1 VLGFASIK
9 DQQRPVSVLGACI
22 KADKLPHAL
31 LFAGP
36 DGVGKRTAAMALAMA
51 GNCTGA
57 RPMEGSPFPPVCG
70 ECRSCRKIQAGSHP
84 DILSIE
90 ASGQFIRIA
99 QIRDLLSV
107 LAMKPYEARLRV
119 VIISDAQHMNPEAG
133 NALLK
138 ILEEPP
144 ERTVLILTAPETADL
159 LPTIAS
165 RCQQIRFNPL
175 TPESLA
181 DMLSKSLDIP
191 WENARVLAAVSGGS
205 YGRAL
210 GLHRQDWLE
219 KRCWL
224 IETLGCLDAA
234 AARLPVPAV
243 MSLAMGLAEK
253 KDNLTQVMEIL
264 TTLYRDLA
272 IGKHRRD
279 GFMNEDLSERILAAA
294 GHMDESGILDRIE
307 AIETAGRQL
316 RGNANL
322 RLTAERLFL
331 RLAGYNL

>member
-1 VLGFASIK
+1 VSI
-9 DQQRPVSVLGACI
+9 LAACV

-31 LFAGP
+31 LFTGP
-36 DGVGKRTAAMALAMA
+36 DGVGKRTAAIALAMA

-57 RPMEGSPFPPVCG
+57 GPAEASPFPPVCG

-99 QIRDLLSV
+99 QIRDLLGV

-144 ERTVLILTAPETADL
+144 ERTVLILTAPETVDL

-181 DMLSKSLDIP
+181 GMLSKFLDIP

-205 YGRAL
+205 YGRAI

-219 KRCWL
+219 KRRWL
-224 IETLGCLDAA
+224 IGTLGCLDAA
-234 AARLPVPAV
+234 AARLPVAAV

-253 KDNLTQVMEIL
+253 KDNLTQAMEIL
-264 TTLYRDLA
+264 TSLYRDLA

-279 GFMNEDLSERILAAA
+279 GFMNADLSERILAAA
-294 GHMDESGILDRIE
+294 GRMDESGILDRIE

-331 RLAGYNL
+331 RLAGYRL